1 MKKLLLIA
9 CSTGIL
15 LTGSMHARTTDSHS
29 FVKQYAQKEG
39 FTVVTLNKTAM
50 KLCIIVAKIENPKE
64 DVSFLTKVDN
74 IQLLTI
80 DDGPQYKTNLEAFN
94 PEFAGFCE
102 SGNYEQFMEM
112 EDADQ
117 KNQMFCKLQGEDIT
131 GFIIRCIDKDDAVMI
146 CINGRFG
153 KDDLEEILSN
163 NGKIGGGSIFGGF
176 QNNKQ

>member
-1 MKKLLLIA
+1 M
-9 CSTGIL
+9 GIL
-15 LTGSMHARTTDSHS
+15 LTGSAHARTTDSRD

-39 FTVVTLNKTAM
+39 FTALTFNKTAM
-50 KLCIIVAKIENPKE
+50 MLIIAVAKISDPKE

-80 DDGPQYKTNLEAFN
+80 DDGPQYKKNLEAFD

-112 EDADQ
+112 EDANQ
-117 KNQMFCKLQGEDIT
+117 KNQMFCKLQGEEIT

-153 KDDLEEILSN
+153 KDDLKEILSN
-163 NGKIGGGSIFGGF
+163 NGKIGNGHIFGGF